1 MSRSGFLDLWGGKF
15 VNAVDP
21 ESSSYTTAKN
31 LWLIR
36 LDGNVKKSGDPF
48 PDDGEEYMKGLM
60 TPFESDL
67 QTAKVPL
74 KGFANYRDT
83 QLAEEDW
90 SARLYGKNI
99 VGLKYIKA
107 IVDPEGYFTS
117 NAQSIPVVK

>member
-1 MSRSGFLDLWGGKF
+1 
-15 VNAVDP
+15 
-21 ESSSYTTAKN
+21 
-31 LWLIR
+31 
-36 LDGNVKKSGDPF
+36 
-48 PDDGEEYMKGLM
+48 MKGLM